1 MKLKMMLFVSLAA
14 LFLASPAMAMLVWPG
29 DPIDGFDNTFN
40 WDDDVWVLSRVYE
53 FGDDFVYTYQVTPDT
68 NVDIDS
74 LSIPVIAD
82 VIIGTGSGIGATVN
96 LSNGYFTAH
105 FCPIV
110 DAGDFSPLVFFFSS
124 YEPIGDTGQ
133 AASGAQTFSGS
144 TFVPIPEPATVML
157 LGIGVGL
164 TTFVKRRSR

>member
-29 DPIDGFDNTFN
+29 DPDYSS
-40 WDDDVWVLSRVYE
+40 DDIWEGNVWVQSRVYK

-68 NVDIDS
+68 TVDIDS

-82 VIIGTGSGIGATVN
+82 VIIGTGSGIGATVG
-96 LSNGYFTAH
+96 LSDDYFTAH